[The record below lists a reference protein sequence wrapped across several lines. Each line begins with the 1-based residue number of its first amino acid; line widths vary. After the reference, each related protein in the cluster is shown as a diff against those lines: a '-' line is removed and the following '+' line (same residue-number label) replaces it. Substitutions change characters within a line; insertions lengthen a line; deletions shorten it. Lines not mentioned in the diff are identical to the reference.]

1 MTKQFLGT
9 TIFVGCTNSPLC
21 LSQPVSY
28 MCSGENGTGS
38 SDDLLRWRI
47 RDSSNAPD
55 GGTAYAEGTYVST
68 PRIIGT
74 YFETVLTSSADP
86 MRSNVSFSPVL
97 AISNYTVLCDIVGT
111 KPVGCPIIIAGRT
124 HTGNVMSCDQH
135 VIFNFR
141 CSSRSCF

>member
-1 MTKQFLGT
+1 
-9 TIFVGCTNSPLC
+9 
-21 LSQPVSY
+21 
-28 MCSGENGTGS
+28 MCSGENGAGL
-38 SDDLLRWRI
+38 DDDVLRWSI
-47 RDSSNAPD
+47 RDSSRSSSDNIPN
-55 GGTAYAEGTYVST
+55 GTTAYVERTDVST
-68 PRIIGT
+68 SRIIGT